1 LRLLIPRASTTKPMV
16 SRACSVSTLEKPINN
31 KP

>member
-1 LRLLIPRASTTKPMV
+1 LPIPPGSTTKPMA
-16 SRACSVSTLEKPINN
+16 SRECSVSTLEKPIDN